1 VAHILDCVRVLQC
14 CGALFLLHPQLDSLL
29 LRCQDRCPR
38 LVLPSGNQVS
48 SILSTLLWQ
57 CFSDLLDL
65 SLFAI
70 RGADKVYQ
78 KILRPYFL
86 RYQKQIDSALEKG
99 AREVNSSIAGA
110 LKTGLQRVVDDDA
123 SPAFGVLQAG
133 LQRAVGDEDEE

>member
-1 VAHILDCVRVLQC
+1 
-14 CGALFLLHPQLDSLL
+14 
-29 LRCQDRCPR
+29 
-38 LVLPSGNQVS
+38 
-48 SILSTLLWQ
+48 
-57 CFSDLLDL
+57 
-65 SLFAI
+65 
-70 RGADKVYQ
+70 VYQ

-86 RYQKQIDSALEKG
+86 RYQKQIDSTLEKG